1 MNIHAISR
9 RARLGTAVAALVV
22 GIAGLAAT
30 APADETERLIA
41 AALVPIV
48 TDASTA
54 ALRSLY
60 PDAPALGESAQ
71 TMTPPPQ

>member
-1 MNIHAISR
+1 VVQCA
-9 RARLGTAVAALVV
+9 LGPLREPLSVIWQERDAQ
-22 GIAGLAAT
+22 GDDLAA
-30 APADETERLIA
+30 PPDETERMIA
-41 AALVPIV
+41 ASLVPIV

-71 TMTPPPQ
+71 TMPLPAQ

>member
-1 MNIHAISR
+1 M
-9 RARLGTAVAALVV
+9 
-22 GIAGLAAT
+22 
-30 APADETERLIA
+30 PADETERLIA

-60 PDAPALGESAQ
+60 PDAPARGESAQ
-71 TMTPPPQ
+71 TMPLPAQ